1 MYFKDE
7 IVNEPDRRDYMSL
20 IWIGLGV
27 ISLIGGGLCVYLL
40 SVESEQ

>member
-1 MYFKDE
+1 
-7 IVNEPDRRDYMSL
+7 MSL

-27 ISLIGGGLCVYLL
+27 MTLIGGGLCVYLL